1 MKTRTSLTQRAPGA
15 AGRVSKTLA
24 AANRATSRSRAL
36 SASASRVAR
45 KSGAALAAARRRR
58 AAPGQREAS
67 LPLPVVHSAAVLPRV
82 ADAEEDY
89 QRAYIRAGQL
99 ARLNLARELS
109 SAVAQATA
117 GQRGEELMALADK
130 FRATGKAHEVVSVRL
145 PMPRAAFLRLFGSR
159 VRETCCPFGR
169 YSKAGAQEALLLLH
183 QAQDDAGEI
192 AGILEPSKDR
202 VADWDTMSPRVAE
215 CMQGQVTQAAF
226 SEPLTAPLTLG
237 RASDMALL
245 CDAQLPRPASL
256 SWTVGAFLSP
266 AGVTPV
272 LAVPHPGKAR
282 VTWTP
287 DADAAKAGAR
297 EFAGAVAQ
305 GAGLGSGKVA
315 TAFFD
320 GPGVLE
326 LRLPLRFTP
335 GASPVAA
342 SQE

>member
-99 ARLNLARELS
+99 ARLNLARELGG
-109 SAVAQATA
+109 AVAQATA

-169 YSKAGAQEALLLLH
+169 YSRAGAQEALLLLH

-202 VADWDTMSPRVAE
+202 VADWDAM
-215 CMQGQVTQAAF
+215 
-226 SEPLTAPLTLG
+226 
-237 RASDMALL
+237 ASDMALL

-305 GAGLGSGKVA
+305 GAGLGSGK
-315 TAFFD
+315 
-320 GPGVLE
+320 
-326 LRLPLRFTP
+326 
-335 GASPVAA
+335 
-342 SQE
+342 